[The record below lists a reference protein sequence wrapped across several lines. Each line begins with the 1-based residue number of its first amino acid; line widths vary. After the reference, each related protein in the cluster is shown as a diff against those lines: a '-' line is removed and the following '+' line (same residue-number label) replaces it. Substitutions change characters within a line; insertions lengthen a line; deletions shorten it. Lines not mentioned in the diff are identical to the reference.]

1 MKANRGDWVLVHNI
15 ILDPANRAPQVPEDT
30 KSVPLEMWVKGFIH
44 SDANEGDEV
53 RVTTITG
60 REVDGKLVDVN
71 PYYKHDYGKFVPEI
85 LQIGLQVK
93 EVLFGGDSNE

>member
-1 MKANRGDWVLVHNI
+1 NKGDWVLVHNI
-15 ILDPANRAPQVPEDT
+15 ILDPANRSPQVPEDT

-44 SDANEGDEV
+44 SDAKKGYEV

>member
-1 MKANRGDWVLVHNI
+1 MKANKGDWVVVHNI
-15 ILDPANRAPQVPEDT
+15 VLNSIDRAPQVPEDT
-30 KSVPLEMWVKGFIH
+30 KSVPLEMWVKGFVH
-44 SDANEGDEV
+44 NDANLGDEV

-60 REVDGKLVDVN
+60 REVDGKLVDIN
-71 PYYKHDYGKFVPEI
+71 PYYTHDYGKFVPEI